1 MTGFKGYFC
10 AVLSRSVVSD
20 FLQPQGWQPG
30 RLLCPWGFS
39 RQKYWSGL
47 MCPPPGDIPNLG
59 FEPRSP
65 ALHADSLLT
74 GKPKNTGVGNLSI
87 LQGNFPNPGTE
98 LGSPALQADSLP
110 AELRGKPKG

>member
-47 MCPPPGDIPNLG
+47 MCPPPGDIPNLE

-65 ALHADSLLT
+65 ALHADSLLY
-74 GKPKNTGVGNLSI
+74 GEAQEYWSGQPVHSSGELS
-87 LQGNFPNPGTE
+87 QPR
-98 LGSPALQADSLP
+98 D
-110 AELRGKPKG
+110 